1 MDNISHSVIGLGVGE
16 LLQRSLP
23 PESAPEQQATRRRM
37 LLFACWAASNF
48 PDLDLLLVRLMPR
61 PFGYMLLH
69 RGHSHTV
76 LFAIPQALLLCA
88 LIWLCWPAARRLL
101 RDSAVA
107 RAALPFCVGLGLA
120 LHLSLDYLNSY
131 GLHPFYP
138 FDARWWYGDMTF
150 IVEPLFWVALGAPMA
165 MTVRRRWPRALLLT
179 ALAVPLLMFAVKAYL
194 GWGSVAFLLL
204 TGAGLA
210 ALQWRAGPGG
220 RRALLGGLALCCAFV
235 ALQGALSALG
245 KQQIR
250 AALHAAD
257 PATRVL
263 DVAMTAFPS
272 QPLCWNF
279 VTVESNEAAGTYHL
293 RRGLASVAPGWL
305 APDACP
311 AALAGRAGSA
321 LAPGL
326 LQQSERGA
334 SLALLRRLRD
344 DDCQV
349 DAWLRFARA
358 PLVEASVAS
367 DLRFA
372 PGPEGN
378 FSAIPVG
385 PARPCTLAGGAVGTP
400 GWGYPRADLL
410 ERAPP

>member
-1 MDNISHSVIGLGVGE
+1 MDNITHSVIGLGVGE

-23 PESAPEQQATRRRM
+23 PESAPEQHATRRRM
-37 LLFACWAASNF
+37 LLFSCWAASNF
-48 PDLDLLLVRLMPR
+48 PDLDLFLVNLLPSPL
-61 PFGYMLLH
+61 GYLLQH

-101 RDSAVA
+101 RHSAVA
-107 RAALPFCVGLGLA
+107 RAALPFSVGLGLA

-165 MTVRRRWPRALLLT
+165 MTARRRLPRALLLA
-179 ALAVPLLMFAVKAYL
+179 ALAVPLLVFAIKAYL
-194 GWGSVAFLLL
+194 GWGSFALLLL

-220 RRALLGGLALCCAFV
+220 RRALLAGLALCCAFV
-235 ALQGALSALG
+235 ALQGVLSALG

-263 DVAMTAFPS
+263 DVVMTAFPS
-272 QPLCWNF
+272 QPLCWSF

-293 RRGLASVAPGWL
+293 RRGLASVAPDWL
-305 APDACP
+305 APAACP
-311 AALAGRAGSA
+311 TGLGGAAGSV
-321 LAPGL
+321 LGPGL
-326 LQQSERGA
+326 LQQSEHGA
-334 SLALLRRLRD
+334 SLALLRRLQSE
-344 DDCQV
+344 DCRV

-358 PLVEASVAS
+358 PLVGTTAAS

-372 PGPEGN
+372 PGPGGN
-378 FSAIPVG
+378 FSAMSIG
-385 PARPCTLAGGAVGTP
+385 PARPCAIAGGAGAVP
-400 GWGYPRADLL
+400 GWAYPRADLL
-410 ERAPP
+410 ERAVP